1 VQVVNILLFSQPA
14 LRGAPF
20 ESFKRVLIVEMRLNK
35 YLLAAVIM
43 QCLAPS
49 VAFQSVVWYRGFA
62 RPRVGWLSLNT
73 RALSRPKVCQL
84 RAVDEEGDR
93 KAGTP
98 TKRGLRQRWRD
109 MWQSRA
115 DGKGEDQ
122 EDETISDVGLQRE
135 PLNAAWMIESKKLNE
150 YDAMM
155 DSADFM
161 DVAQQLD
168 YDKATTTQARGM
180 QSRSRLEGNPMNRD
194 TQPAFLQ
201 SANSL
206 TPVQRLNVGTA
217 LRVGL
222 PSALAAIFAYFY
234 FDNISLFLYKNFL
247 SAGEIQFLSSDEVQ
261 FIPR

>member
-1 VQVVNILLFSQPA
+1 VF
-14 LRGAPF
+14 
-20 ESFKRVLIVEMRLNK
+20 IVEMRLDK

-49 VAFQSVVWYRGFA
+49 AAFQSVVWYRGFA
-62 RPRVGWLSLNT
+62 CPRVGWLSLHT
-73 RALSRPKVCQL
+73 RALSRPKVCEL

-115 DGKGEDQ
+115 DGTGEDQ
-122 EDETISDVGLQRE
+122 EGKTISDVGLQRE
-135 PLNAAWMIESKKLNE
+135 PLNAARMIESKDLNE
-150 YDAMM
+150 YDAMV
-155 DSADFM
+155 DLADFM
-161 DVAQQLD
+161 DVAQQFD
-168 YDKATTTQARGM
+168 YDKATNTQARGM
-180 QSRSRLEGNPMNRD
+180 QSRSRLEGNPLNRD

>member
-1 VQVVNILLFSQPA
+1 
-14 LRGAPF
+14 
-20 ESFKRVLIVEMRLNK
+20 
-35 YLLAAVIM
+35 
-43 QCLAPS
+43 
-49 VAFQSVVWYRGFA
+49 
-62 RPRVGWLSLNT
+62 
-73 RALSRPKVCQL
+73 
-84 RAVDEEGDR
+84 
-93 KAGTP
+93 
-98 TKRGLRQRWRD
+98 

-115 DGKGEDQ
+115 DGTGEDQ
-122 EDETISDVGLQRE
+122 EGKTISDVGLQRE
-135 PLNAAWMIESKKLNE
+135 PLNAARMIESKDLNE
-150 YDAMM
+150 YDAMV
-155 DSADFM
+155 DLADFM
-161 DVAQQLD
+161 DVAQQFD
-168 YDKATTTQARGM
+168 YDKATNTQARGM
-180 QSRSRLEGNPMNRD
+180 QSRSRLEGNPLNRD